1 MRRSA
6 YRGSR
11 LLRFAFAAAIG
22 AALAGCGAG
31 SGSFGGS
38 TIHPP
43 GGTIPMVCTAIV
55 LPGPPLQSP
64 APGSTGVPASLS
76 VLTFG
81 PLPIP
86 DIITATATLS
96 GSDGST
102 ITSGPLTFTS
112 TPPTGAYTA
121 SIAGLQPHTTYTV
134 KVTGTINE
142 RGCNYAVLGN
152 DGSFTTQ

>member
-1 MRRSA
+1 MA
-6 YRGSR
+6 AVAGS
-11 LLRFAFAAAIG
+11 
-22 AALAGCGAG
+22 AGCGGDG
-31 SGSFGGS
+31 SSSPFVVV
-38 TIHPP
+38 TDPP
-43 GGTIPMVCTAIV
+43 PRGLPCTAIV
-55 LPGPPLQSP
+55 LSGPPLVSP

-86 DIITATATLS
+86 DVITATATLS
-96 GSDGST
+96 GSDGTT

-112 TPPTGAYTA
+112 TSNGTYTA

-134 KVTGTINE
+134 KVTGTIDE
-142 RGCNYAVLGN
+142 RGCTFAVLGN

>member
-1 MRRSA
+1 MRAPART
-6 YRGSR
+6 
-11 LLRFAFAAAIG
+11 LLPFLLAMAAV
-22 AALAGCGAG
+22 AASAGCGGAG
-31 SGSFGGS
+31 SSS
-38 TIHPP
+38 PTVVIN
-43 GGTIPMVCTAIV
+43 
-55 LPGPPLQSP
+55 PPLGPLPCPALALNGPALVSP

-86 DIITATATLS
+86 DIISAAATLS

-102 ITSGPLTFTS
+102 ITSGPLTFISSPTS
-112 TPPTGAYTA
+112 LGTYTA

-142 RGCNYAVLGN
+142 RGCINAVLGN